1 MKQGFLFIVCILVF
15 IRLSAQPKVFS
26 DKDYTKNPLWIEMIK
41 DTTTN
46 FFEVEKAY
54 KLYFSV
60 HKKHAGEHEIIGE
73 KDKNDKFPTKK
84 ERKKLEQENKM
95 RIEVKKYEHW
105 HDMMLPYVQQNG
117 HILTPSERLKIWAQQ
132 KSK

>member
-60 HKKHAGEHEIIGE
+60 HKKPAGEHEIIGE